1 MQSILDK
8 SSQETS
14 VILST
19 IIPNLNI
26 GSKIYIKYIG
36 MNVNFQI
43 KEFESYYEKI
53 HNNKWYRNNGPL
65 VMEYDNN
72 KIIREIARLNKG
84 NDKVE
89 EKKIGWYVGEPNIP
103 SINKILSIQVL

>member
-26 GSKIYIKYIG
+26 GSKIY
-36 MNVNFQI
+36 Q
-43 KEFESYYEKI
+43 S
-53 HNNKWYRNNGPL
+53 
-65 VMEYDNN
+65 
-72 KIIREIARLNKG
+72 
-84 NDKVE
+84 
-89 EKKIGWYVGEPNIP
+89 
-103 SINKILSIQVL
+103 